1 MAAGVQD
8 GFQDEYDNDVD
19 PLNDVVEVKLS
30 FGDESESILLCP
42 GIPVADIAESM
53 NSLFPSL
60 PSAVKGLR
68 EVRENESLGPF
79 IPLQVVAKAP
89 IILKPD
95 MEYRVQVMPT
105 WRKEDIKYAKNEVH
119 VDVVEQIN
127 LKMSIEDLGN
137 GNSRMIVL
145 NSDVCGALRMRCQ
158 LSGMPGIKLCFEKK
172 EFMERTFHP
181 CVKLDKFEAN
191 TMKLIPPDGETELM
205 RYRVQKFVKLPF
217 RVMPTLRLDADG
229 NLDISVRIKANFS
242 AKLTATDVVVK
253 IPTPPNTIEF
263 NIAKVS
269 KGKMEYIR
277 ELEAILWKIP
287 KFSGD
292 CEHFLGGKVSM
303 LDPGSNGEVDMQLP
317 PLVIDFQLMSFA
329 ASGFHVKYLEVYEN
343 SNYTRDNWVRYITT
357 AGSYEIQ
364 MASPGPA

>member
-1 MAAGVQD
+1 
-8 GFQDEYDNDVD
+8 
-19 PLNDVVEVKLS
+19 
-30 FGDESESILLCP
+30 
-42 GIPVADIAESM
+42 
-53 NSLFPSL
+53 
-60 PSAVKGLR
+60 
-68 EVRENESLGPF
+68 
-79 IPLQVVAKAP
+79 
-89 IILKPD
+89 
-95 MEYRVQVMPT
+95 
-105 WRKEDIKYAKNEVH
+105 
-119 VDVVEQIN
+119 
-127 LKMSIEDLGN
+127 
-137 GNSRMIVL
+137 MIVL

-205 RYRVQKFVKLPF
+205 RYGLKLHVLRAILMCYGTSTCSYRVQKFVKLPF

-277 ELEAILWKIP
+277 ELEAILWK
-287 KFSGD
+287 
-292 CEHFLGGKVSM
+292 
-303 LDPGSNGEVDMQLP
+303 
-317 PLVIDFQLMSFA
+317 
-329 ASGFHVKYLEVYEN
+329 
-343 SNYTRDNWVRYITT
+343 
-357 AGSYEIQ
+357 
-364 MASPGPA
+364 